1 MSSKTKNLT
10 LTYEYVTIKRDPL
23 LSTTN
28 HSNMF
33 SNFIIKSVLSNE
45 HRQSKID
52 ADFGHKN
59 LKINNDYLL
68 SSGNHYTKFS
78 NYQANVS

>member
-1 MSSKTKNLT
+1 
-10 LTYEYVTIKRDPL
+10 
-23 LSTTN
+23 
-28 HSNMF
+28 MF
-33 SNFIIKSVLSNE
+33 SNFIIKSVLINK

-52 ADFGHKN
+52 VDFGHKN